1 MQEIQIIHDET
12 KELYKLDYIA
22 KQASASL
29 LYQNGK
35 TVILASIAIA
45 SKDSDGDFVPFSVQ
59 YIEKAY
65 AVGRFPG
72 GFVKREGKPAEF
84 EILTSRI
91 IDRTLRPLF
100 PKTYRRAT
108 HLSVF
113 VLSYDGKSDLQI
125 DALNAAANV
134 LLISEV
140 PFKIPV
146 AGVRVGYVDGSFV
159 LNPTPE
165 MLMHST
171 LDLLVSGSLDDI
183 LMIEMKGASSDGID
197 EERLLEA
204 ICIAKTKIKAMCV
217 EYNANIAKYKKP
229 TLELDLQDT
238 HYSLELETILK
249 ERYSEELRRILN
261 QMAKSESNILYRRLL
276 RSYFSSV
283 ISISLVLFLVGMAG
297 VLIVNARSV
306 SNYFKEN
313 ITVSAVLTPEADEAD
328 ASALADELDTSGYVK
343 DVRIISKEEGT
354 EEMKEIL
361 GDDFMDVFEVNPIPV
376 SLELQIAAD
385 YISTDSLSVIENSL
399 RDYPAVDDVVYQQS
413 LVELLN
419 ANLERIG
426 LVAGVFVLLLLFIS
440 VVLINNTVRLNVY
453 SKRFTIHTMRMV
465 GATKGFITR
474 PFVGQAF
481 FQGLISGAIA
491 DVFILGALYLIRNEF
506 YQLFSLFDAVLLGGV
521 MAAVLVLGMIICMVS
536 TSAGVRSMI
545 SLSRNELYY

>member
-1 MQEIQIIHDET
+1 M
-12 KELYKLDYIA
+12 
-22 KQASASL
+22 
-29 LYQNGK
+29 
-35 TVILASIAIA
+35 
-45 SKDSDGDFVPFSVQ
+45 
-59 YIEKAY
+59 
-65 AVGRFPG
+65 
-72 GFVKREGKPAEF
+72 
-84 EILTSRI
+84 
-91 IDRTLRPLF
+91 
-100 PKTYRRAT
+100 
-108 HLSVF
+108 
-113 VLSYDGKSDLQI
+113 
-125 DALNAAANV
+125 
-134 LLISEV
+134 
-140 PFKIPV
+140 
-146 AGVRVGYVDGSFV
+146 AG
-159 LNPTPE
+159 N
-165 MLMHST
+165 
-171 LDLLVSGSLDDI
+171 
-183 LMIEMKGASSDGID
+183 
-197 EERLLEA
+197 
-204 ICIAKTKIKAMCV
+204 
-217 EYNANIAKYKKP
+217 
-229 TLELDLQDT
+229 
-238 HYSLELETILK
+238 
-249 ERYSEELRRILN
+249 
-261 QMAKSESNILYRRLL
+261 ESNILYRRLL

-313 ITVSAVLTPEADEAD
+313 ITVSAVLAPEADEAD
-328 ASALADELDTSGYVK
+328 ASALADELETSGYVK

-481 FQGLISGAIA
+481 FQGLIAGAIA

>member
-1 MQEIQIIHDET
+1 M
-12 KELYKLDYIA
+12 
-22 KQASASL
+22 
-29 LYQNGK
+29 
-35 TVILASIAIA
+35 
-45 SKDSDGDFVPFSVQ
+45 
-59 YIEKAY
+59 
-65 AVGRFPG
+65 
-72 GFVKREGKPAEF
+72 
-84 EILTSRI
+84 
-91 IDRTLRPLF
+91 
-100 PKTYRRAT
+100 
-108 HLSVF
+108 
-113 VLSYDGKSDLQI
+113 
-125 DALNAAANV
+125 
-134 LLISEV
+134 
-140 PFKIPV
+140 
-146 AGVRVGYVDGSFV
+146 AG
-159 LNPTPE
+159 N
-165 MLMHST
+165 
-171 LDLLVSGSLDDI
+171 
-183 LMIEMKGASSDGID
+183 
-197 EERLLEA
+197 
-204 ICIAKTKIKAMCV
+204 
-217 EYNANIAKYKKP
+217 
-229 TLELDLQDT
+229 
-238 HYSLELETILK
+238 
-249 ERYSEELRRILN
+249 
-261 QMAKSESNILYRRLL
+261 ESNILYRRLL

-328 ASALADELDTSGYVK
+328 ASAMADELETSGYVK

-481 FQGLISGAIA
+481 FQGLIAGAIA

>member
-1 MQEIQIIHDET
+1 M
-12 KELYKLDYIA
+12 
-22 KQASASL
+22 
-29 LYQNGK
+29 
-35 TVILASIAIA
+35 
-45 SKDSDGDFVPFSVQ
+45 
-59 YIEKAY
+59 
-65 AVGRFPG
+65 
-72 GFVKREGKPAEF
+72 
-84 EILTSRI
+84 
-91 IDRTLRPLF
+91 
-100 PKTYRRAT
+100 
-108 HLSVF
+108 
-113 VLSYDGKSDLQI
+113 
-125 DALNAAANV
+125 
-134 LLISEV
+134 
-140 PFKIPV
+140 
-146 AGVRVGYVDGSFV
+146 AG
-159 LNPTPE
+159 N
-165 MLMHST
+165 
-171 LDLLVSGSLDDI
+171 
-183 LMIEMKGASSDGID
+183 
-197 EERLLEA
+197 
-204 ICIAKTKIKAMCV
+204 
-217 EYNANIAKYKKP
+217 
-229 TLELDLQDT
+229 
-238 HYSLELETILK
+238 
-249 ERYSEELRRILN
+249 
-261 QMAKSESNILYRRLL
+261 ESNILYRRLL

-328 ASALADELDTSGYVK
+328 ASALADELETSGYVK

-481 FQGLISGAIA
+481 FQGLLPGPIA